1 MGNTNIAVVAE
12 ESRNDRAGADRM
24 NEMLETIRSEFDLD
38 TEDPPT
44 LEVEKLFRLL
54 KASEESL
61 HKHTKVTLLSFVT

>member
-1 MGNTNIAVVAE
+1 MDG
-12 ESRNDRAGADRM
+12 
-24 NEMLETIRSEFDLD
+24 MLETIRSEFDLD

-54 KASEESL
+54 KASDESL